1 MQWYA
6 ALFVTLWL
14 WRYLRLLVHIISACT
29 LKPIRPAQTPKYTAK
44 DVTVVL
50 PTFGNDNPD
59 FRRCLRSIAACLP
72 RAVLIVTPA
81 PDTVQS
87 ICQDLHLHHFEVL
100 AAPKANKRL
109 QMIQGIEHVKT
120 PVIVFADDDVFWPK
134 TFLTYLLAPFE
145 DHAVGAVGP
154 FISLE
159 RPAKLNVWDFLGAA
173 YLERW
178 NFCVAATSNVDGGI
192 ACLSGRTAAVRSAIL
207 QDEAFKDHF
216 ANEKWFFNIPLSKAD
231 DDNCLTRWLVNRGWK
246 IRIQNAPEAHA
257 TTALESNW
265 KFVLQCVR
273 WDRTTWRSNI
283 TSMFYDRVIWTA
295 QPWCSYALH
304 LSTFTPSAAI
314 LEGALAYLLYRAY
327 DDGQPPHRF
336 LPSTR
341 TSAYILL
348 VAWIIFSKTVKLWP
362 YLYHHPTD
370 LKFLPAIFLFAYGHG
385 LIRLWSFFTLFLTS
399 WDGSRMSLA
408 SLTNAATTATTFAN
422 DARKKSSNLA
432 NMATTGGTGI
442 ANMATL
448 FTEGAR
454 VRVSDGSSRLRKKG
468 EGTVERLK
476 TKPGLKRLAVRSDS
490 SA

>member
-1 MQWYA
+1 MQWYP

-14 WRYLRLLVHIISACT
+14 WRYLRLLVHLVSAWT
-29 LKPIRPAQTPKYTAK
+29 LKPIRPAPTPKYRAK

-81 PDTVQS
+81 PDTVQAV
-87 ICQDLHLHHFEVL
+87 CQDLDLDHFEVL

-109 QMIQGIEHVKT
+109 QMIQGIEHART
-120 PVIVFADDDVFWPK
+120 SMIVFADDDVFWPK
-134 TFLTYLLAPFE
+134 TFLAYLLAPFE
-145 DHAVGAVGP
+145 DDAAGAVGP

-192 ACLSGRTAAVRSAIL
+192 ACLSGRTAAVRSDIL

-216 ANEKWFFNIPLSKAD
+216 ANEKWFFDIPLSKAD

-246 IRIQNAPEAHA
+246 IKIQNAPEAHA

-304 LSTFTPSAAI
+304 LSTFTPSGAI
-314 LEGALAYLLYRAY
+314 VEGTLAYLLYHAY
-327 DDGQPPHRF
+327 DNGQPAYQF

-348 VAWIIFSKTVKLWP
+348 VAWIIFSKTVKLIP
-362 YLYHHPTD
+362 YFYHHPTD
-370 LKFLPAIFLFAYGHG
+370 LRFLPAIFLFGYGHG
-385 LIRLWSFFTLFLTS
+385 LIRLWSFCTLFMTS

-408 SLTNAATTATTFAN
+408 SLTSSATTLAH
-422 DARKKSSNLA
+422 DARKRSSNLSA
-432 NMATTGGTGI
+432 NMATSGGSGI

-454 VRVSDGSSRLRKKG
+454 FRVNDGSSRLRMKG
-468 EGTVERLK
+468 EDTVERLK
-476 TKPGLKRLAVRSDS
+476 TGTDLKRLTVRSDS
-490 SA
+490 SG